1 MERQVR
7 EAAQCD
13 LWFHIAGGLPSP
25 HVILQLQ
32 GTPFTGARLP
42 ARDVLLDVCALVKLH
57 SNGAIRRAS
66 TSSVIFTRVKN
77 VTKVPP
83 PAPRRPM
90 LSGQGPLGVRARTHT
105 HTHTHCTYIRE
116 TQPSRHAS

>member
-83 PAPRRPM
+83 RP
-90 LSGQGPLGVRARTHT
+90 LPDARCSVAKGP
-105 HTHTHCTYIRE
+105 
-116 TQPSRHAS
+116 